1 MRTSYDKDTMKPA
14 NSFVKKEEERRE
26 LFDSIERSVENEY
39 KSPDQSQVSELVKAG
54 YVDLANAVISMNV
67 GERIQQAAQD
77 YSEIVMPESSVQGQE
92 TPVVKKNGMS
102 TGTKVCVI
110 LLVIILIVA
119 IAFCVYWFVLKDK
132 LGAVEEPT
140 EVSTEYVEQVPDIVS
155 SYQYLY
161 VDYNK
166 TDICAGYT
174 AEDTVKFYDMLRDA
188 ELHGEDVSNA
198 TSELDTICKYLEDRE
213 VLLKY
218 SDSSSSLLQD
228 GTNDVL
234 LSLKASAEG
243 YFTLG
248 LKVTICDEVDKLLSE
263 RNLCVELATIFNGV
277 EDPKSFDESS
287 YRDKIDGVTHVPDKQ
302 LLTTWCAKL
311 VADKEKAIAEEAV
324 ASAETEEDKKA
335 AEEALTI
342 ATENQGRLQGEL
354 LELQKGTEWQQEA
367 VAVDESS
374 VSEGSSEPV
383 ENP

>member
-1 MRTSYDKDTMKPA
+1 
-14 NSFVKKEEERRE
+14 
-26 LFDSIERSVENEY
+26 
-39 KSPDQSQVSELVKAG
+39 
-54 YVDLANAVISMNV
+54 
-67 GERIQQAAQD
+67 
-77 YSEIVMPESSVQGQE
+77 
-92 TPVVKKNGMS
+92 
-102 TGTKVCVI
+102 
-110 LLVIILIVA
+110 
-119 IAFCVYWFVLKDK
+119 
-132 LGAVEEPT
+132 
-140 EVSTEYVEQVPDIVS
+140 
-155 SYQYLY
+155 
-161 VDYNK
+161 
-166 TDICAGYT
+166 
-174 AEDTVKFYDMLRDA
+174 MLRDA

-335 AEEALTI
+335 AEEALTT

-354 LELQKGTEWQQEA
+354 FELLKGTEWQQEE
-367 VAVDESS
+367 VVVEESS
-374 VSEGSSEPV
+374 APEGSSEPV

>member
-1 MRTSYDKDTMKPA
+1 M
-14 NSFVKKEEERRE
+14 
-26 LFDSIERSVENEY
+26 
-39 KSPDQSQVSELVKAG
+39 
-54 YVDLANAVISMNV
+54 
-67 GERIQQAAQD
+67 
-77 YSEIVMPESSVQGQE
+77 
-92 TPVVKKNGMS
+92 
-102 TGTKVCVI
+102 
-110 LLVIILIVA
+110 
-119 IAFCVYWFVLKDK
+119 
-132 LGAVEEPT
+132 
-140 EVSTEYVEQVPDIVS
+140 
-155 SYQYLY
+155 
-161 VDYNK
+161 
-166 TDICAGYT
+166 
-174 AEDTVKFYDMLRDA
+174 
-188 ELHGEDVSNA
+188 
-198 TSELDTICKYLEDRE
+198 
-213 VLLKY
+213 
-218 SDSSSSLLQD
+218 QD

-367 VAVDESS
+367 VAVDENS

-383 ENP
+383 ESP